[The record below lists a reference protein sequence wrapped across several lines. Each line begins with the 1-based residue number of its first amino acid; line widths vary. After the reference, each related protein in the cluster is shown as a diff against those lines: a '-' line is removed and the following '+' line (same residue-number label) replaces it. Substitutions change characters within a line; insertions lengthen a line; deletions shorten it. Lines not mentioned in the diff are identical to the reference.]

1 MLILKRID
9 NFEFNFL
16 EKYLLNLHSSLGD
29 SFITATKLIYNY
41 ILTISSLFGSFL
53 EIYKENG
60 ILGYY
65 AGLIPRVIGSAAVIV
80 LTGISTY
87 AINNY
92 VIQEPAMKPYTASTM
107 KVSAKSIFFREHA
120 LIHIDTTCLR
130 TKRIKHFIRKV

>member
-1 MLILKRID
+1 
-9 NFEFNFL
+9 
-16 EKYLLNLHSSLGD
+16 LLS
-29 SFITATKLIYNY
+29 
-41 ILTISSLFGSFL
+41 LTISSLFGSFL
-53 EIYKENG
+53 EIYRENG

-107 KVSAKSIFFREHA
+107 KVSANPI
-120 LIHIDTTCLR
+120 LIQYRSKVSVYLGFYT
-130 TKRIKHFIRKV
+130 IR

>member
-1 MLILKRID
+1 MYIIAFVFVKFVFFSGRFVCHI
-9 NFEFNFL
+9 
-16 EKYLLNLHSSLGD
+16 
-29 SFITATKLIYNY
+29 ATKFIYH

-65 AGLIPRVIGSAAVIV
+65 AGLIPRIIGSAAVIV

-107 KVSAKSIFFREHA
+107 KVSFNIFQRERA
-120 LIHIDTTCLR
+120 PIRIIDTTCFR
-130 TKRIKHFIRKV
+130 TNALNISYVKFKHV